1 MKIFNK
7 RYICFNS
14 LVMRFRGRQTRSAN
28 SKKKLWFEAISTSMI
43 WQIQYCCCT
52 LWIKELFW
60 LLYIC
65 KTFFCRHYYSYSL
78 YWYCCHWKWYQ
89 DIFQLKSYLSCHFYM
104 KNLGL
109 LRYFLGIEVTRSP
122 KGLFLSQRK
131 YITGFLS
138 EH

>member
-1 MKIFNK
+1 MKIFK
-7 RYICFNS
+7 RCRCFNPPLWGS
-14 LVMRFRGRQTRSAN
+14 GGDKQGLQTQKN
-28 SKKKLWFEAISTSMI
+28 NLWFEVISTSI
-43 WQIQYCCCT
+43 VWQIQYCCCT

-65 KTFFCRHYYSYSL
+65 KTFFCRHYYSCSL
-78 YWYCCHWKWYQ
+78 YWYCCPWKWYQ

-104 KNLGL
+104 KDIGL